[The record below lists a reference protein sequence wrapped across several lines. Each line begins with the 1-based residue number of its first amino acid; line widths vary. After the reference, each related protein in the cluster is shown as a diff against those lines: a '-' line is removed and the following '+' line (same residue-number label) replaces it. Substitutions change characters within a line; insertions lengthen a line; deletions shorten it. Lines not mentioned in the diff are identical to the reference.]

1 MLDFLKGFNKDEH
14 DAIFFIPGPKKDSI
28 QIEGATYKE
37 PGEKVGGSAMG
48 DSYHVIL
55 FKEADDGELVDI
67 DQFEAIFVDPLEYMS
82 ELIPQNWF
90 GIMAKRTTTS
100 NNFIQNTFAKLAG
113 L

>member
-1 MLDFLKGFNKDEH
+1 MLNFLKEFNKDEH
-14 DAIFFIPGPKKDSI
+14 DAIFFLPGPKKDSV
-28 QIEGATYKE
+28 QIEGSTYKN
-37 PGEKVGGSAMG
+37 PGEKIGGSAMG

-67 DQFEAIFVDPLEYMS
+67 DQFEAIFIDPFEYMS

-90 GIMAKRTTTS
+90 GIMAKRTNTS

>member
-1 MLDFLKGFNKDEH
+1 MLDFLKEFNKDEH

-28 QIEGATYKE
+28 QVEGATYKI

-55 FKEADDGELVDI
+55 FKEADNGDLVDI
-67 DQFEAIFVDPLEYMS
+67 DQFDAIFTDPLEYIS
-82 ELIPQNWF
+82 DLIPQNWY

-100 NNFIQNTFAKLAG
+100 NNFIQNTFAKLTG